1 MCFSYSAS
9 LIIDVSVNVSYK
21 LILFNNVFFVLV
33 FLNVMTQIMSVY
45 GMFWTEPVGAGAD
58 DTDRFWDAAPPPPP
72 PPPPE
77 DKD

>member
-1 MCFSYSAS
+1 
-9 LIIDVSVNVSYK
+9 
-21 LILFNNVFFVLV
+21 
-33 FLNVMTQIMSVY
+33 MTQIMSVY